1 MTDKYEALLEHL
13 DSCVKELQ
21 DLAKKEYQKDILQE
35 LTAKYKNAIQTAD
48 SIYAL
53 EGITE
58 EQIER
63 TDEKLDVVEVLYDK
77 ILFYALGVAFDK
89 IEQDEKKQKAIEK
102 KMESQ
107 QGLQFTIFSI
117 VIAMISFILNNTKV
131 LSIDGVG
138 LKTVLLVNISFILAV
153 SVLFAL
159 IYTFMGY
166 NFEHKK
172 WRNIFLLFFPCLMI
186 VALVLVGI
194 LL

>member
-1 MTDKYEALLEHL
+1 MTDKYEALLEQL
-13 DSCVKELQ
+13 DFCVKELQ

-35 LTAKYKNAIQTAD
+35 LTAKYKNAVQTAD
-48 SIYAL
+48 RIYAL

-63 TDEKLDVVEVLYDK
+63 ADEKLDIVEVLYDK

-89 IEQDEKKQKAIEK
+89 IEQDEKKQKAMEK
-102 KMESQ
+102 KIDSQ

-131 LSIDGVG
+131 LSIDGIG
-138 LKTVLLVNISFILAV
+138 LKTILLVNISFILAV

-166 NFEHKK
+166 NFEQKK
-172 WRNIFLLFFPCLMI
+172 WKYAFLILFPCLMI